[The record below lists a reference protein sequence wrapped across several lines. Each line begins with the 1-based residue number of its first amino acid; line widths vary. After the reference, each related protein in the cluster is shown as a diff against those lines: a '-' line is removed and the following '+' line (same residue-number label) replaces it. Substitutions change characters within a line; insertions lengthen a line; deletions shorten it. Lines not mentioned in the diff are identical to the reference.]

1 MAKLI
6 EKSDVSDA
14 RIQCAPRRLAAVAAV
29 RTLRKGR
36 TIERHGQAAENPN

>member
-14 RIQCAPRRLAAVAAV
+14 RIQGAPRRLAAVAAV

-36 TIERHGQAAENPN
+36 AIGRHSRAAEDPN